1 MKKTRK
7 KPGVLE
13 RIAEKILLVL
23 FLLFY
28 CPLWL
33 AIFLLRF
40 PFLWLGKVA
49 DALDDLERG
58 LTRSVSTFSRAVAA
72 LTPECEWKHQYEQLK
87 KRTEK
92 EANNDRD

>member
-7 KPGVLE
+7 KPSLFE
-13 RIAEKILLVL
+13 RIVEKVLLVL

-28 CPLWL
+28 CSLWL

-49 DALDDLERG
+49 DVLDDLERG
-58 LTRSVSTFSRAVAA
+58 LNRSCSAFSQAVGA
-72 LTPECEWKHQYEQLK
+72 LTPECEWKHQYEKLK
-87 KRTEK
+87 KKMEVSDNAGK
-92 EANNDRD
+92 

>member
-1 MKKTRK
+1 MKKIRK
-7 KPGVLE
+7 KPSLFERVVEKVLFV
-13 RIAEKILLVL
+13 I
-23 FLLFY
+23 FLLFF

-58 LTRSVSTFSRAVAA
+58 FMRIVSTFSDAVAA
-72 LTPECEWKHQYEQLK
+72 LTPECEWKYQYEKLK
-87 KRTEK
+87 KRM
-92 EANNDRD
+92 EADNDGR

>member
-1 MKKTRK
+1 MKKIRK
-7 KPGVLE
+7 KPSLFECIVEKVLF
-13 RIAEKILLVL
+13 VL

-58 LTRSVSTFSRAVAA
+58 IMRSVSTISDAIAA
-72 LTPECEWKHQYEQLK
+72 LTPECEWKYQYEKLK
-87 KRTEK
+87 KRM
-92 EANNDRD
+92 EADNDGR

>member
-7 KPGVLE
+7 KPSLFE
-13 RIAEKILLVL
+13 RIVEKVLFVL

-58 LTRSVSTFSRAVAA
+58 IMRSVSTISDAIAA
-72 LTPECEWKHQYEQLK
+72 LTPECEWKYQYEKLK
-87 KRTEK
+87 KRM
-92 EANNDRD
+92 EADNDGR

>member
-1 MKKTRK
+1 MKKIRK
-7 KPGVLE
+7 KPSLFECIV
-13 RIAEKILLVL
+13 EKVLLVL

-58 LTRSVSTFSRAVAA
+58 LTRSVSTVSESVAA
-72 LTPECEWKHQYEQLK
+72 LTPECDWKYQYEKLK
-87 KRTEK
+87 KKMEVSDNAGK
-92 EANNDRD
+92 